1 MAAIEAVN
9 VGDAPG
15 YGADTATLELDRVFS
30 SYFEKPVTSFPVGTG
45 SAANAIALSL
55 ATSRF
60 AAIYCHQSAHI
71 ETTECGGVESWSG
84 GTKLVLLP
92 GDQGRLSANSLK
104 SALARLPRGGAQSPT
119 PVVISLTQGTEAGTV
134 YSLEQIAGIAAIAH
148 EHGMKVHMDG
158 ARFSNALV
166 KLGCSAADM
175 TWRAGIDILSY
186 GATKNGGMSADAVV
200 IFEPTLKDQEGFLRR
215 RNGQLYSKMRYLSVQ
230 LLALLRDGVA
240 ERNAGHANAMAERL
254 AHGLSQI
261 PGARFLQ
268 PVDINEIFVALP
280 EAARKRLV
288 DAGYTPR
295 LRTAFDDP
303 HFRFVTAWDTRSE
316 AVDRFV
322 ATAAGK
328 TQAAAS

>member
-1 MAAIEAVN
+1 
-9 VGDAPG
+9 
-15 YGADTATLELDRVFS
+15 
-30 SYFEKPVTSFPVGTG
+30 
-45 SAANAIALSL
+45 
-55 ATSRF
+55 
-60 AAIYCHQSAHI
+60 
-71 ETTECGGVESWSG
+71 
-84 GTKLVLLP
+84 
-92 GDQGRLSANSLK
+92 
-104 SALARLPRGGAQSPT
+104 
-119 PVVISLTQGTEAGTV
+119 
-134 YSLEQIAGIAAIAH
+134 
-148 EHGMKVHMDG
+148 
-158 ARFSNALV
+158 
-166 KLGCSAADM
+166 
-175 TWRAGIDILSY
+175 
-186 GATKNGGMSADAVV
+186 
-200 IFEPTLKDQEGFLRR
+200 
-215 RNGQLYSKMRYLSVQ
+215 MRYLSVQ